1 VAHEGRMLDLPHLQR
16 AQRVLA
22 VAAALDTA
30 ANRGDRNQS

>member
-1 VAHEGRMLDLPHLQR
+1 LQR

-22 VAAALDTA
+22 VAAVLDTA